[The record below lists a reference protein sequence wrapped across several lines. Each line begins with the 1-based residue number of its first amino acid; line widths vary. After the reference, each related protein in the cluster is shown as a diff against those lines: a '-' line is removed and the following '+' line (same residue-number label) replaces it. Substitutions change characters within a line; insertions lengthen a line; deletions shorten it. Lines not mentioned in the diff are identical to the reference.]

1 LSKPVVTVNG
11 RFLTME
17 MTGVQR
23 YAREILL
30 RLAPELEADL
40 RVIVPPDRVHEG
52 GDPDLGLVQTTT
64 KWHGIGGHL
73 WEQLVLPRITRKV
86 GSGLLWSPCNWGPLS
101 VRRQVPVIHDIA
113 ALTQPEYFTPS
124 YRLLARALTGPLL
137 RRSIRVI
144 TPSTRV
150 RAEML
155 DHSLVRE
162 DGIEIVPPGVGPPFD
177 SVRLDDLDR
186 RAATYC
192 ILVGAHDSRKNV
204 GFLLDLW
211 PDVHARTGL
220 ELHLTRRR
228 LVTTRQQ
235 RELDLA
241 KGPGIVVH
249 DDPTDVELAGLYAD
263 ALCLL
268 WPSHYEGYG
277 FPLLEAMAVGTPFLA
292 ADVGA
297 AAELAIVPE
306 QVLPLERESW
316 IDQIDAWHAG
326 DVSALR
332 AASARRARA
341 QTWSAAAAA
350 TAGLLD
356 RVVGMP

>member
-1 LSKPVVTVNG
+1 LSRPVVAVNG

-23 YAREILL
+23 YAHEILS

-40 RVIVPPDRVHEG
+40 RVIVPPDRIYEG
-52 GDPDLGLVQTTT
+52 GDPDLALVQTT
-64 KWHGIGGHL
+64 KQWHGIGGHR
-73 WEQLVLPRITRKV
+73 WEQLALPRFARKV
-86 GSGLLWSPCNWGPLS
+86 RSRLLWSPCNWGPVS

-113 ALTQPEYFTPS
+113 ALTQPDYFTPT
-124 YRLLARALTGPLL
+124 YRALARALTGPLL
-137 RRSIRVI
+137 RRSIRVV
-144 TPSTRV
+144 TPSARV
-150 RAEML
+150 RAEL
-155 DHSLVRE
+155 LERSLVRE
-162 DGIEIVPPGVGPPFD
+162 DRLEVVPPGVGPPFD
-177 SVRLDDLDR
+177 SVRLDDLER
-186 RAATYC
+186 RAGTYC
-192 ILVGAHDSRKNV
+192 VLVGAHDSRKNV
-204 GFLLDLW
+204 EFLLDLW
-211 PDVHARTGL
+211 PDVRARTGL

-235 RELDLA
+235 HELDLA

-249 DDPTDVELAGLYAD
+249 DDPTDLELAGLYAD

-277 FPLLEAMAVGTPFLA
+277 FPLLEAMAVGTLFLA

-297 AAELAIVPE
+297 AAELAVDPGQI
-306 QVLPLERESW
+306 LPLERERW
-316 IDQIDAWHAG
+316 IEQIADWHSG

-332 AASARRARA
+332 AESAARARA
-341 QTWSAAAAA
+341 QTWSAAATA

-356 RVVGMP
+356 RLATRP